1 MFSGQ
6 TMIMKMMGGMTY
18 DEDSVSLSLSR
29 ENCPPFIFEQEGDWS
44 EWQYRLV
51 DSGGVWLWWSGAVV
65 KKIMRR
71 ERSERCCCDER
82 EAGGSERVERE
93 RAKKPTPT
101 NDGQE
106 SLTVK

>member
-6 TMIMKMMGGMTY
+6 TVIMKIMGGMTY

-71 ERSERCCCDER
+71 EKDPSDVVVTSERR
-82 EAGGSERVERE
+82 AVVNAWRERE
-93 RAKKPTPT
+93 RRNPPPPTMDR
-101 NDGQE
+101 N
-106 SLTVK
+106 L

>member
-6 TMIMKMMGGMTY
+6 TVIMKIMGGMTY

-51 DSGGVWLWWSGAVV
+51 DS
-65 KKIMRR
+65 
-71 ERSERCCCDER
+71 
-82 EAGGSERVERE
+82 ERVERE

>member
-1 MFSGQ
+1 MVEWC
-6 TMIMKMMGGMTY
+6 GGE
-18 DEDSVSLSLSR
+18 EDH
-29 ENCPPFIFEQEGDWS
+29 E
-44 EWQYRLV
+44 
-51 DSGGVWLWWSGAVV
+51 
-65 KKIMRR
+65 KR